1 MKKITLLLLLVAS
14 SSYVFAQ
21 EGDKKEE
28 AVDSQTYNKWTL
40 EATAGQGKGIR
51 PYQKD
56 YFSSKANSFFGG
68 VQLNSY
74 SLAARY
80 MFSPSFGA
88 RIRFGYDDLQNQN
101 NSGSKEFR
109 MIMISARPE
118 GVINLNRLLGV
129 EETLGRIGFL
139 FHAGLDVSQV
149 TSKTPNVVEHD
160 HNEGVSEYNIGMVFG
175 VTPQVRIGKRMSVML
190 DVTML
195 KNFRQHFNWDGSYS
209 DGQNNLNG
217 EYIAGSLGLSYS
229 FGKDKMHG
237 DWAIIMDEKIE
248 EINALNDR
256 VNEMEALMNDSDKDG
271 VPDYLDQEN
280 NSLAGVAVDTRGR
293 MVDLNK
299 NGVPDE
305 LETYFKNNG
314 MIPSN
319 STITNNSTHKTSSDE
334 ARNLINGGYVSAY
347 FDLNKTKPTN
357 VSSQGIDFVLN
368 YLRKNPDSKLEIF
381 GHADEL
387 GSNAYNDKLSVAR
400 AESIKEVLI
409 KAGVDASRIV
419 INSLGEDNSVDP
431 KSAEARRIVRR
442 VTFKVD

>member
-1 MKKITLLLLLVAS
+1 MKKITLLLLALTS
-14 SSYVFAQ
+14 SSYLFSQ
-21 EGDKKEE
+21 EEAKEE
-28 AVDSQTYNKWTL
+28 AVDSQTYNRWTL

-56 YFSSKANSFFGG
+56 YFSSKANGFFGG
-68 VQLNSY
+68 IQANSY

-80 MFSPSFGA
+80 MFSPVFGI
-88 RIRFGYDDLQNQN
+88 RGRFGYDDLQNQN
-101 NSGSKEFR
+101 GTGSKEFKL
-109 MIMISARPE
+109 IMLSFRPE
-118 GVINLNRLLGV
+118 GVVNLNRLFKV
-129 EETLGRIGFL
+129 EKELGRFGML
-139 FHAGLDVSQV
+139 FHLGLDVSQV
-149 TSKTPNVVEHD
+149 TSETPNVIEND
-160 HNEGVSEYNIGMVFG
+160 HNNGVSEYNGGIVVGL
-175 VTPQVRIGKRMSVML
+175 TPQFRITNKL
-190 DVTML
+190 ALTFDVTYL
-195 KNFRQHFNWDGSYS
+195 NNFRQHFNWDGSYS
-209 DGQNNLNG
+209 DADNNLGG
-217 EYIAGSLGLSYS
+217 EYISASLGLSYS
-229 FGKDKMHG
+229 FGKDKIHG
-237 DWAIIMDEKIE
+237 DWAVIKDPKIE
-248 EINALNDR
+248 EIEALDKR
-256 VNEMEALMNDSDKDG
+256 VGEMEELMNDSDKDG

-314 MIPSN
+314 ILPSN
-319 STITNNSTHKTSSDE
+319 STITNNNNTSSDE

-357 VSSQGIDFVLN
+357 VSSQGIDFILN

-387 GSNAYNDKLSVAR
+387 GTNAYNNKLSNDR
-400 AESIKEVLI
+400 AESIKNVLI
-409 KAGVDASRIV
+409 KAGIDGGRIS
-419 INSLGEDNSVDP
+419 IKSDGEDNSVDP